1 MRIFVAHQNL
11 PISKNYI
18 SSGHLIIWHLV
29 ISGCDQIVCPCW
41 IPIYVCPRFFW
52 FVFNNLVII
61 RFVWF
66 TGEFDRCFEAVLS
79 DIKSVD
85 KTFSFLNCVSVSAL
99 LCTSELIMCQPLVVV
114 FLFLSTIS
122 SKYSFTE
129 SQINAVSL
137 HVGSWS
143 FQQWIVEIVYSTAE
157 QRRCCSAHLI
167 LDSVQV
173 NLYHQHTR
181 RFTMTCCRLH
191 PVTVTILWWCSWL
204 QARLAMEH
212 ILLAAAYGRPVTET
226 GPRAYTSCSCLWSTS
241 YWDWPQSV
249 CFVQLLMVDQSLR
262 LAPERMLRA
271 AAYGRPVTETGPR
284 AYALCSCLWL
294 TSHWDWP
301 QSVCFLQLLM
311 VDQSLKLAPERM
323 LPAAA
328 YGWPVTETGPRAYAS
343 CSCLWSTSH
352 WDWPQSVCFL
362 QLLMVDQSLKLAP
375 ERMLPAAAYGWPVT
389 ETGPRA
395 YALCSCLWS
404 TSQWDALCSCL
415 WSTSHWDWP
424 QSVCFLQLLMVD
436 QSLKL
441 APERML
447 PAAAYGWPVT
457 ETGPRAYASCS
468 CLWLT
473 SHWDWPQSVC
483 FVQLLMVDQSVRC
496 FVQLLMVDQS
506 LRLAP

>member
-18 SSGHLIIWHLV
+18 SSGHLIIWRLV
-29 ISGCDQIVCPCW
+29 ISGCDQIVCSCW

-52 FVFNNLVII
+52 FFFNNLVII

-85 KTFSFLNCVSVSAL
+85 KTFFFINCVSVSAL

-157 QRRCCSAHLI
+157 QRRRCSAHLI

-181 RFTMTCCRLH
+181 RFTMTCRLH

-204 QARLAMEH
+204 QARLATEH

-241 YWDWPQSV
+241 HWDWPQSV
-249 CFVQLLMVDQSLR
+249 CFLQLLMVDQSLR
-262 LAPERMLRA
+262 LAPERILPA

-294 TSHWDWP
+294 TSHWD
-301 QSVCFLQLLM
+301 
-311 VDQSLKLAPERM
+311 
-323 LPAAA
+323 
-328 YGWPVTETGPRAYAS
+328 
-343 CSCLWSTSH
+343 
-352 WDWPQSVCFL
+352 
-362 QLLMVDQSLKLAP
+362 
-375 ERMLPAAAYGWPVT
+375 
-389 ETGPRA
+389 
-395 YALCSCLWS
+395 ALCSCLWS
-404 TSQWDALCSCL
+404 TSHWDALCSCL

-424 QSVCFLQLLMVD
+424 QSVCFVQLLMVD
-436 QSLKL
+436 QSL
-441 APERML
+441 
-447 PAAAYGWPVT
+447 
-457 ETGPRAYASCS
+457 
-468 CLWLT
+468 
-473 SHWDWPQSVC
+473 
-483 FVQLLMVDQSVRC
+483 RC

-506 LRLAP
+506 LRCFVQLLMVNQSLRLAP